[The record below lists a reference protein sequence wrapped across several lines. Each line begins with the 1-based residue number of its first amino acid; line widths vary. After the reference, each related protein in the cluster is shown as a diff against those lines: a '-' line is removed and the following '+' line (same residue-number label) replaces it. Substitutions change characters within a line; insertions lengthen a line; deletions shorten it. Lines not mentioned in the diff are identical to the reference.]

1 MGGFVLVFV
10 FVVVVLF
17 CFLFVFLEGGGL
29 VYNALHNQPS
39 ISASFI
45 RQSIKSITQTGSKTN
60 T

>member
-1 MGGFVLVFV
+1 MGGFFLGVF

-17 CFLFVFLEGGGL
+17 WFLFVFLEGGL